1 VSKDIKN
8 LYNKHINKPCVI
20 VGSSKS
26 LNDFDYQNF
35 KGIKIVCGATILRIN
50 KEFNPNYLISSNTIF
65 PIPNIPEHIRIINSF
80 NKLTWIISDTGTF
93 CDIWDF
99 QKKNFKKIKNKYF
112 FFDERHFF
120 KKKCVPLKK
129 CCSFI
134 EKYPNRTT
142 INETLSNLAKVKF
155 KVPIKGISIAEHALS
170 LALILGCNPIFIQGV
185 DLPKKHYSA
194 KKINKKYYG
203 AKSKKADEIIDT
215 SIKLAKK
222 KYKKFY
228 FKNYQI
234 KPYVSQIIKNI
245 YFFFTNKS
253 EYDRDYNNSKQ
264 IFNWLGKIAI
274 KNKKKVYILS
284 KNSMLRNI
292 SVFKYM
298 NFFSIKYKYSKFFKK
313 T

>member
-1 VSKDIKN
+1 M
-8 LYNKHINKPCVI
+8 
-20 VGSSKS
+20 
-26 LNDFDYQNF
+26 
-35 KGIKIVCGATILRIN
+35 
-50 KEFNPNYLISSNTIF
+50 
-65 PIPNIPEHIRIINSF
+65 
-80 NKLTWIISDTGTF
+80 
-93 CDIWDF
+93 
-99 QKKNFKKIKNKYF
+99 
-112 FFDERHFF
+112 
-120 KKKCVPLKK
+120 
-129 CCSFI
+129 
-134 EKYPNRTT
+134 
-142 INETLSNLAKVKF
+142 SNLAKVKF

>member
-1 VSKDIKN
+1 MSKDIKN

-65 PIPNIPEHIRIINSF
+65 PIPNIPEHVRIINSF

-134 EKYPNRTT
+134 EKYPIERQ
-142 INETLSNLAKVKF
+142 SMK
-155 KVPIKGISIAEHALS
+155 HC
-170 LALILGCNPIFIQGV
+170 LILQ
-185 DLPKKHYSA
+185 K
-194 KKINKKYYG
+194 
-203 AKSKKADEIIDT
+203 
-215 SIKLAKK
+215 
-222 KYKKFY
+222 
-228 FKNYQI
+228 
-234 KPYVSQIIKNI
+234 
-245 YFFFTNKS
+245 
-253 EYDRDYNNSKQ
+253 
-264 IFNWLGKIAI
+264 
-274 KNKKKVYILS
+274 
-284 KNSMLRNI
+284 
-292 SVFKYM
+292 
-298 NFFSIKYKYSKFFKK
+298 
-313 T
+313 